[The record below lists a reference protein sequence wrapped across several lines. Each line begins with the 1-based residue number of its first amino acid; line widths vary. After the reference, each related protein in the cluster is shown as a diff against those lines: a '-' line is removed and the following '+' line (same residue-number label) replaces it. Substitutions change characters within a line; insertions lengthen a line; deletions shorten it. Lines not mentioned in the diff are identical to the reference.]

1 MKTKTSLEQFRE
13 ELYQIFECYPDATM
27 ELLDALASQ
36 THARSVAELS
46 LEAVF
51 RREYSSVYKAI
62 ACFFQASET
71 AKTAAKV
78 AQERRQQAQLLLSII
93 AKRLE
98 KPGERQSW
106 LFGIDATSNPR
117 QFARTLPDRGFVYQA
132 NMLKGNKPVTIG
144 HQYSILAQLPARLAG
159 APPWVVPLTM
169 RRVRTAEKEVRV
181 AAEHLDMLM
190 GSAELPWHGQLSVVV
205 ADSKHSQPAY
215 LYRGQQHPNLVT
227 ITRARNNRT
236 LHQLYQGPQ
245 ARGPR
250 RSFGERF
257 SLNEPST
264 WHPPAE
270 KLQFEHTSRRGRNY
284 QIEIRSWQHMLMHGT
299 LQCAM
304 RDHPFTLVQI
314 IWYDQHGQVAFE
326 RPIWLI
332 VMGQRRAELALKDIW
347 QAYAQRYDLEHFIRF
362 GKQRLLLTRYQTP
375 DTAHEENW
383 WQLVQLAYVQLY
395 LAREL
400 ASKLPRPWERYLPVR
415 PGGVASPSQTQRDFR
430 RIIRQFGTPAKPP
443 KPRGI
448 SPGRVKGARP
458 PPRPPLDVVRKGKK
472 GKKPP

>member
-13 ELYQIFECYPDATM
+13 ELYQIFGCYPDATM

-46 LEAVF
+46 LEAMF
-51 RREYSSVYKAI
+51 PREYSSVYKAI
-62 ACFFQASET
+62 AHFFQASE
-71 AKTAAKV
+71 AAKAASKT
-78 AQERRQQAQLLLSII
+78 AQERRRQEQILLRVI

-98 KPGERQSW
+98 KPGGRKNW

-117 QFARTLPDRGFVYQA
+117 QFAHTLPDRGFVYQPNA
-132 NMLKGNKPVTIG
+132 LSGNKPVTIG
-144 HQYSILAQLPARLAG
+144 HRYSILAHLPARPAG
-159 APPWVVPLTM
+159 APPWVVPLTV
-169 RRVRTAEKEVRV
+169 RRVRTAEKEAHV

-190 GSAELPWHGQLSVVV
+190 GSGGLPWHDQLSVVV
-205 ADSKHSQPAY
+205 ADSKHSQPKY

-236 LHQLYQGPQ
+236 LHRLYQGPQ
-245 ARGPR
+245 VRHGPR

-257 SLNEPST
+257 SLNQPST

-270 KLQFEHTSRRGRNY
+270 QLRFEYTSRRGRSY
-284 QIEIRSWQHMLMHGT
+284 QVEIRAWQHMLMHGT

-304 RDHPFTLVQI
+304 REHPFTLVQI
-314 IWYDQHGQVAFE
+314 IWYDQHGQVAFK

-332 VMGQRRAELALKDIW
+332 VMGQRRAELTLKDIW
-347 QAYAQRYDLEHFIRF
+347 QAYDQRYDLEHFIRF
-362 GKQRLLLTRYQTP
+362 GKQRLLLTQYQTP
-375 DTAHEENW
+375 DTEHEENW

-400 ASKLPRPWERYLPVR
+400 ANKLPRPWERYRPVR
-415 PGGVASPSQTQRDFR
+415 PGVVASPSQTQRDFG
-430 RIIRQFGTPAKPP
+430 RIIRQFGTFAKPP
-443 KPRGI
+443 KPRGNP
-448 SPGRVKGARP
+448 SGRAKGTRLT
-458 PPRPPLDVVRKGKK
+458 PRPRPDVVRKGKK
-472 GKKPP
+472 PP